1 MKHECLQEETIEDL
15 SEKLKTQKQLG
26 EETFAMAQNT
36 NQELV
41 KHREA
46 QQEHEEQLALF
57 MKNTQKVID
66 AVNLKL
72 MPVYDK
78 AERNRIADE
87 VIKERAVD
95 WKFWMAFGSA
105 LVAFSSLVVWFVK
118 QLFRN

>member
-1 MKHECLQEETIEDL
+1 MIAGQRL
-15 SEKLKTQKQLG
+15 
-26 EETFAMAQNT
+26 
-36 NQELV
+36 
-41 KHREA
+41 
-46 QQEHEEQLALF
+46 
-57 MKNTQKVID
+57 D